1 MLKQSHAWN
10 KHSNYY
16 FLSAEIAALALLA
29 RNDIIWKFWL
39 RLYVLKPLRDSV
51 WVKGNALIVA
61 GVQGTQPKV
70 SPPPFCPAFGAPPK
84 AGILC
89 FLKQQIGL
97 LVSLARNDG
106 GVGRVR
112 SQ

>member
-1 MLKQSHAWN
+1 MPKQSHAWN
-10 KHSNYY
+10 KYSNYY
-16 FLSAEIAALALLA
+16 FLSAGIAALALLA

-70 SPPPFCPAFGAPPK
+70 SPPPFCP
-84 AGILC
+84 
-89 FLKQQIGL
+89 L
-97 LVSLARNDG
+97 LGRLQKRNFP
-106 GVGRVR
+106 VF
-112 SQ
+112 